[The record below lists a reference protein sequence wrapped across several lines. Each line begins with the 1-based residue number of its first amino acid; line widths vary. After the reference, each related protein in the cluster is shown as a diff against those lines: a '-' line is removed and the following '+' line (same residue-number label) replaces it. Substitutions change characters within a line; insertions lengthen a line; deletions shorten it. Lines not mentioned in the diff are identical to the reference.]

1 MKKIS
6 PYYIVL
12 ASLLLWSCG
21 AEQEDKFEVLGKIEG
36 LPKDVVVYLDEL
48 GFDNQ
53 QKIVDST
60 RANEKGDFTL
70 SGPNDK
76 EQKLYRVRIGN
87 TSKAKDIFLLND
99 RSEVLLSGNWNNID
113 EEYTL
118 RGSPGSK
125 SLQDLKQQY
134 ARYVRDATELHLSLD
149 NLRMHA
155 SPDDSIISVVQADLK
170 QLNNKSL
177 EFFLR
182 YTDTTRYLPVA
193 ILSTIFAADVDNNA
207 LLSDAGRMAPIISS
221 FEKRFSGQ
229 PLLAKFK
236 ENVESNTKVSA
247 KAQSKVKFHEPA
259 PDFSLKDVNG
269 KEVRLSSFKGKYLL
283 LDFWAGWCAPCRK
296 ENPNLVA
303 AYKMYKGKNFEI
315 LGVSLDEDMSKWKE
329 AIAADELTWTQVS
342 ELAGWR
348 SDVVEL
354 YGIES
359 IPSNFLLD
367 PQGKVID
374 AGLTGERLH
383 EKLAEIL
390 K

>member
-21 AEQEDKFEVLGKIEG
+21 AKQEDKFEVLGKIEG

-60 RANEKGDFTL
+60 RANDKGNFTL
-70 SGPNDK
+70 SGQRDK
-76 EQKLYRVRIGN
+76 ELKLYRVRIGN
-87 TSKAKDIFLLND
+87 TGKAKDIFVLND
-99 RSEVLLSGNWNNID
+99 QPEVQLSGTWSNID
-113 EEYTL
+113 EEYTIK
-118 RGSPGSK
+118 GSAGSK

-134 ARYVRDATELHLSLD
+134 ERYVRQVTELHLSLD
-149 NLRMHA
+149 NLRMQA
-155 SPDDSIISVVQADLK
+155 TPDDSVLFVAQSELK
-170 QLNNKSL
+170 QLNNKNL
-177 EFFLR
+177 DFFLR
-182 YTDTTRYLPVA
+182 YTDTTKFLPVA
-193 ILSTIFAADVDNNA
+193 ILATIFAADIDNNA

-236 ENVESNTKVSA
+236 DNVENNTKVSG
-247 KAQSKVKFHEPA
+247 KAQSKIKFNELA

-269 KEVRLSSFKGKYLL
+269 KDVQLSSFKGKYLL

-315 LGVSLDEDMSKWKE
+315 LGVSLDEDKTKWKE
-329 AIAADELTWTQVS
+329 AIAADNLTWTQVS
-342 ELAGWR
+342 DLGGWR

-367 PQGKVID
+367 PDGKIID
-374 AGLTGERLH
+374 ASLTGEHLH
-383 EKLAEIL
+383 DKLAEVL